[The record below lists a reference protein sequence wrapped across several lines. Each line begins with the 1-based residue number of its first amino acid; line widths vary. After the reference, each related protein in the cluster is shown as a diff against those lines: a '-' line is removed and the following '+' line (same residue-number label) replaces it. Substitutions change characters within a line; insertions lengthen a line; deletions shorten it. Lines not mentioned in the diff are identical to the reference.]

1 VALEKAAGEDIF
13 FIPEVHFATET
24 PELDDD
30 EGWCYRVRSIIWFRE
45 CRKCGVCK
53 ERGGFTPQEWN
64 KKQPVICAR
73 CDTRKG
79 VTRAS
84 SGKTRNVRKRVKNSP
99 NLQARR
105 PRAVHGKEGAARDV
119 TSESEED
126 ETEGVKCGA
135 RKYGVSHEATT
146 RVEGRWCTPYRR
158 SRKSSILNLRI

>member
-1 VALEKAAGEDIF
+1 MMKDGVIEDGRSYGS
-13 FIPEVHFATET
+13 ESVGNVEFARN
-24 PELDDD
+24 
-30 EGWCYRVRSIIWFRE
+30 EGGSRHRSGT
-45 CRKCGVCK
+45 KSSLS
-53 ERGGFTPQEWN
+53 
-64 KKQPVICAR
+64 CAR

-105 PRAVHGKEGAARDV
+105 PRAVHGKGGAARDV

-135 RKYGVSHEATT
+135 RKYGVSLLHTLCMLDEATT